1 MRNPL
6 QVIPWLGLTA
16 CSALWAGY
24 GETVTVDQ
32 RAMKKLAPGW
42 VVISERWT
50 DRRIYEPHWPTRH
63 ELTLRDLNGAPW
75 GATEEVTAASPRLGE
90 TMITRLREIAKS
102 RQAGEHVWKSWKALT
117 PWLRSEMRKRPRP
130 WSVQSGGES
139 HPGGGLPPPATVP
152 SSGRF
157 GVRTPAVLA
166 VGTAAPETGWTKNHI
181 NQGFCS

>member
-32 RAMKKLAPGW
+32 RALKKLAPGW

-63 ELTLRDLNGAPW
+63 ELTLRDLNGAPC
-75 GATEEVTAASPRLGE
+75 GATEEVTATSPIPEGWEVVRERPDEGE
-90 TMITRLREIAKS
+90 DGFHFSVKYEIRKV
-102 RQAGEHVWKSWKALT
+102 GEGPS
-117 PWLRSEMRKRPRP
+117 
-130 WSVQSGGES
+130 
-139 HPGGGLPPPATVP
+139 LP
-152 SSGRF
+152 SK
-157 GVRTPAVLA
+157 L
-166 VGTAAPETGWTKNHI
+166 
-181 NQGFCS
+181 